1 MSNGARVDSLEALK
15 FFKIALVK
23 FGQSISVA
31 LDDADSEVART
42 LNWLENDAQSHWQ
55 QQIRKRHE
63 AMEKAKEAL
72 RMKQLYKDASGRTPS
87 AVDEMKAVQVA
98 RKRLDDATAKLAITK
113 TSARKMARE
122 QMIYKG
128 QVQRAYSAAAHDVP
142 GAAAFL
148 NNILIKLE
156 QYVGL
161 AAPAGAT
168 STAEGPGIAGM
179 ARAAEEMPGPGKG
192 VSQFRK
198 LRERTPDAILRD
210 GATAAPHLVEI
221 EWRSGIVPIAERDKI
236 GRLPIERGEI
246 DFGHR
251 VILAADVWDHAGI
264 YLHRTE
270 DLPDSPT
277 WYVGPEDEPVV
288 ERCIS
293 LPTEVLLRLRP
304 DLAEILK
311 LPAGFVVL
319 LRPSGVVSLM
329 DGGDGEHWSDE
340 AVDDAT
346 PPAPEAKI

>member
-1 MSNGARVDSLEALK
+1 MSTGARVDSLEALK

-31 LDDADSEVART
+31 LDDADSEVSRT
-42 LNWLENDAQSHWQ
+42 LNWLENEAQNYWQ

-63 AMEKAKEAL
+63 VLEKAKEAL

-113 TSARKMARE
+113 TNARKMARE

-142 GAAAFL
+142 SAAAFL

-161 AAPAGAT
+161 SAPAST
-168 STAEGPGIAGM
+168 FSTAEGPGIAGM
-179 ARAAEEMPGPGKG
+179 ARGAEEAPKSGQGL
-192 VSQFRK
+192 SHYRK
-198 LRERTPDAILRD
+198 LRLQTPDAMVRD
-210 GATAAPHLVEI
+210 GATPAHPDEVE
-221 EWRSGIVPIAERDKI
+221 WKSGIVPIAERDKV
-236 GRLPIERGEI
+236 GHLQIERGEI
-246 DFGHR
+246 DFEHR
-251 VILAADVWDHAGI
+251 VILAADVWNHAGI

-277 WYVGPEDEPVV
+277 WYVGPEDGPVV
-288 ERCIS
+288 EKCIS
-293 LPTEVLLRLRP
+293 LSTESLLRLRP

-311 LPAGFVVL
+311 LPAGFIVL
-319 LRPSGVVSLM
+319 LRPSGVVSLT
-329 DGGDGEHWSDE
+329 DKDDGEHWSDE
-340 AVDDAT
+340 AAAEAT
-346 PPAPEAKI
+346 PPAPGAKI

>member
-31 LDDADSEVART
+31 LDDADSEVSRT
-42 LNWLENDAQSHWQ
+42 LNWLENEAQSYWQ

-63 AMEKAKEAL
+63 ALEKAKEAL

-113 TSARKMARE
+113 TSARKMAKE

-142 GAAAFL
+142 SAAAFL

-161 AAPAGAT
+161 AAPASAL

-179 ARAAEEMPGPGKG
+179 ARAAESTPGRG
-192 VSQFRK
+192 VSQHRN
-198 LRERTPDAILRD
+198 LRRQTPDAMLRD
-210 GATAAPHLVEI
+210 GATPTTHLDEVE
-221 EWRSGIVPIAERDKI
+221 WKSGIVPIAERDRI
-236 GRLPIERGEI
+236 GRLPFERGPT
-246 DFGHR
+246 DFEHR
-251 VILAADVWDHAGI
+251 VILAADVWSHAGI

-277 WYVGPEDEPVV
+277 WYVGPEDAEPPV

-293 LPTEVLLRLRP
+293 LSTGSLLRLRP
-304 DLAEILK
+304 DLAEIVT
-311 LPAGFVVL
+311 LPPGFIVL
-319 LRPSGVVSLM
+319 LRHLG
-329 DGGDGEHWSDE
+329 
-340 AVDDAT
+340 
-346 PPAPEAKI
+346 PAASWR